1 MAYTCFFMC
10 SNGFKFK
17 IELALAEHRNNF
29 MTEIDSKNQLEKLK
43 NLVDI
48 LNGSLSNEIPFDFS
62 LAIDPVR
69 AVVFREA
76 CLHRIAE
83 ISESAY
89 DAYAKDNLVVALILS
104 RAIMETEAL
113 FLGFINEME
122 EALKSRNIEK
132 IQKFLTG
139 CLIGVK
145 SPQLKKLKSPEN
157 VDLIIDP
164 TNILTFIDKMNK
176 KISHYRLHYD
186 SLSEFSHPN
195 AAGTV
200 DAYVFLD
207 HEARVARLGKNRSK
221 LVPDLALPQLI
232 GSLTIFLDVYDF
244 SAKLLKE
251 FTCLCNDLL
260 NESISTK

>member
-1 MAYTCFFMC
+1 M
-10 SNGFKFK
+10 
-17 IELALAEHRNNF
+17 EL
-29 MTEIDSKNQLEKLK
+29 KNEDRLKQLK
-43 NLVDI
+43 NLVEI
-48 LNGSLSNEIPFDFS
+48 LNNSLSWEIPFDFS
-62 LAIDPVR
+62 AAIDPLR

-89 DAYAKDNLVVALILS
+89 EAFAKDNLIVALILS
-104 RAIMETEAL
+104 RAFMETEAL
-113 FLGFINEME
+113 FWGFIHELE

-132 IQKFLTG
+132 IRNFLTG

-145 SPQLKKLKSPEN
+145 SSQIKLLKSPQN
-157 VDLIIDP
+157 VDLIIDQ

-176 KISHYRLHYD
+176 KITHYRLHYD

-207 HEARVARLGKNRSK
+207 HEARIARLGKNRSK
-221 LVPDLALPQLI
+221 LVPELALPQLN
-232 GSLTIFLDVYDF
+232 GSLTIFLDIYDH
-244 SAKLLKE
+244 SAKLLE
-251 FTCLCNDLL
+251 QFTLLCNELK
-260 NESISTK
+260 ESSVI